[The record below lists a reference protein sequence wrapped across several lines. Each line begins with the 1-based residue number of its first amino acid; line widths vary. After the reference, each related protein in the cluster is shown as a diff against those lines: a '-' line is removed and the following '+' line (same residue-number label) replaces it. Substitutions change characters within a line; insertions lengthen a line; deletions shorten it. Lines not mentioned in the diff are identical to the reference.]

1 MMIDVCVLILKASS
15 STYHIS
21 VILVTHRLSFIH
33 LHACID
39 IVLVGVKCHVAWR
52 TTCTTHNTVNTP
64 QSLLACG
71 ARVDIVLLVQ

>member
-1 MMIDVCVLILKASS
+1 MMIDVCVLILIKGVII
-15 STYHIS
+15 HIS
-21 VILVTHRLSFIH
+21 VILVTHRLSFSY
-33 LHACID
+33 LHIFID